1 MNVYVTDDGFAA
13 EFTHCVVDGHC
24 EMNVRAR
31 AAIGS
36 SGAGFRSRNRK
47 FSDRRLKMKS
57 SFRSTILVAV
67 VAGVSLMAGCGGGVS
82 GSTYVGANGGYSIEF
97 QSGGKAVETLG
108 PEKDNCT
115 YTEDAGKSV
124 TLTCADGHPTIFTVD
139 AKGNLNAP
147 AGSMMQMMGPLTK
160 K

>member
-1 MNVYVTDDGFAA
+1 MKINF
-13 EFTHCVVDGHC
+13 
-24 EMNVRAR
+24 R
-31 AAIGS
+31 
-36 SGAGFRSRNRK
+36 GAV
-47 FSDRRLKMKS
+47 
-57 SFRSTILVAV
+57 LVAV
-67 VAGVSLMAGCGGGVS
+67 FAGASLMAGCGGGVS

-97 QSGGKAVETLG
+97 QSGGKAVESLG

-115 YTEDAGKSV
+115 YTEVAGKSV

>member
-1 MNVYVTDDGFAA
+1 
-13 EFTHCVVDGHC
+13 
-24 EMNVRAR
+24 
-31 AAIGS
+31 
-36 SGAGFRSRNRK
+36 
-47 FSDRRLKMKS
+47 MKT
-57 SFRSTILVAV
+57 SFRSTILVAA
-67 VAGVSLMAGCGGGVS
+67 VAGVSLIAGCGSGVS
-82 GSTYVGANGGYSIEF
+82 GNTYVGANGGYSIEF

-115 YTEDAGKSV
+115 YTEVGGKTV
-124 TLTCADGHPTIFTVD
+124 TLTCADGNPTVFTVD

>member
-1 MNVYVTDDGFAA
+1 
-13 EFTHCVVDGHC
+13 
-24 EMNVRAR
+24 
-31 AAIGS
+31 
-36 SGAGFRSRNRK
+36 
-47 FSDRRLKMKS
+47 MKT

-67 VAGVSLMAGCGGGVS
+67 VAGVSLVAGCGGGVS

-115 YTEDAGKSV
+115 YAEDPGKTV

-139 AKGNLNAP
+139 SKGALNAP